1 MLKRIPGEKGTK
13 PKFSTRAYRKR
24 SKVYVVGREQRSRMW
39 WWRKIEFLLLLVS
52 QTG

>member
-1 MLKRIPGEKGTK
+1 MKH
-13 PKFSTRAYRKR
+13 KFSTRASRKR
-24 SKVYVVGREQRSRMW
+24 SKVYVVGREWRSIRW